1 MLQKISLLSAFARIG
16 SLRIP
21 LAVAAA
27 AGMLFL
33 TETAYRSQTDRLATV
48 VDMGRARLLVTY
60 ALQRVTDAESGKRG
74 YLLVGGDDYLAPYN
88 EARKDVAKAIE
99 DIRIYDQRAHD
110 PTLDAL
116 EKSFVTAVDAKL
128 AEMSE
133 VLRLHDEGRHEA
145 ALEVVRSGVG
155 RELMVKL
162 RTETNSLM
170 AHRNT
175 RIQERLESINDLFMI
190 WRIAIGSMTLISLS
204 LLVMFIRLGRQVEA
218 ERELQRQA
226 LKEERDKLEVEV
238 EARIADLRELTR
250 HLQTAREDERGRLA
264 RELHD
269 ELGALLTAAK
279 LDVAVIK
286 PKVLAQL
293 PEIMPKLAHLTE
305 MLNSGIALKRRIIE
319 DLSPSALK
327 TLGLVPSL
335 EILIGEVSRSTPIR
349 FEHDLHA
356 VRLSP
361 DEQLVVYRMIQESIT
376 NGLKYA
382 QASLI
387 KVSLVET
394 DAFAVVTVE
403 DNGKGFET
411 AATPTGSHGIRGMR
425 FRVEA
430 TGGQL
435 SVWSEPGKGAR
446 MQARIPLQPDVP
458 PDLPPAEA
466 DFA

>member
-1 MLQKISLLSAFARIG
+1 MLNQNSLNSAIARINR
-16 SLRIP
+16 LRIP

-33 TETAYRSQTDRLATV
+33 TETAYRSQTERLARV

-74 YLLVGGDDYLAPYN
+74 YLLVGGNDYLAPYH
-88 EARKDVAKAIE
+88 EARKDVGKAIE
-99 DIRIYDQRAHD
+99 DIRKYDQMARD
-110 PTLDAL
+110 PKLDEL
-116 EKSFVTAVDAKL
+116 ERSFVSAIDAKL

-133 VLRLHDEGRHEA
+133 VLRLQDEGRHEA

-162 RTETNSLM
+162 RTETQNLM
-170 AHRNT
+170 NHRNA

-190 WRIAIGSMTLISLS
+190 WRIAIGSMTMVSLC
-204 LLVMFIRLGRQVEA
+204 LLVMFIRLGRQVET
-218 ERELQRQA
+218 EREVQRQA
-226 LKEERDKLEVEV
+226 LKDERDKLEAEV
-238 EARIADLRELTR
+238 EARIADLRELAS

-286 PKVLAQL
+286 PKVQAHM
-293 PEIMPKLAHLTE
+293 PEIMPKLGHLTE

-335 EILIGEVSRSTPIR
+335 EILIGEFSRVTSTQ
-349 FEHDLHA
+349 FEHDLQA
-356 VRLSP
+356 VCLSP

-382 QASLI
+382 QASRI
-387 KVSLVET
+387 KVSLKAQ
-394 DAFAVVTVE
+394 DSMAVVTVE
-403 DNGKGFET
+403 DDGKGFD
-411 AATPTGSHGIRGMR
+411 ATNAPLGSHGIRGMR

-430 TGGQL
+430 TGGEL
-435 SVWSEPGKGAR
+435 TVWSQTGKGTR
-446 MQARIPLQPDVP
+446 VQARIPLKTEP
-458 PDLPPAEA
+458 PHCEA
-466 DFA
+466 GAA